1 MKLKNINSKKVVK
14 AFEKMGLKKADYNG
28 SHVILKGELDG
39 KKITLVIPIHHKEI
53 PIGTLTDII
62 NNQACITREE
72 FFRYY

>member
-1 MKLKNINSKKVVK
+1 MKLRNINSKKVVK
-14 AFEKMGLKKADYNG
+14 AFEKMGLKKGDYNG
-28 SHVILKGELDG
+28 SHVILKGELNE

-72 FFRYY
+72 IFL